1 MIPDVL
7 RGDPSEFIALAAG
20 EDGERDLFRLG
31 GGEDEEHVLGR
42 FLQRFQQRVEG
53 LLREHVHFV
62 DDVHLFRHTVGS
74 DRTDSFR
81 ARISSMPRFE
91 AASISYT
98 SRRRRW

>member
-1 MIPDVL
+1 MVSGIFSGSVVA
-7 RGDPSEFIALAAG
+7 RMKSTCWGGSSSVFSSALKAS
-20 EDGERDLFRLG
+20 
-31 GGEDEEHVLGR
+31 
-42 FLQRFQQRVEG
+42 
-53 LLREHVHFV
+53 FV
-62 DDVHLFRHTVGS
+62 SMCTSSMMYTFFRHTVGS